1 MITFKLRASAIALAV
16 AAALAAPAHAA
27 PGSASAYRTDL
38 QTSQVQDATSSSIGE
53 VNMITCIMHALSADA
68 LVNKGPYLA
77 LVDKNKCDAEKRS
90 STSNA
95 GSTSDGAQAAAS
107 YVTATVDST
116 RASNSDPMI
125 AKIWLDLDEEGMHQT
140 IYVRV
145 SATEA
150 PSAAN
155 AYGVFRLDYCGKVDG
170 MTGCPSRGFLEGT
183 TSGLNFYQLDNHGN
197 GDDTTAMRLATAS
210 ASGGSGRLVH
220 SGQDGNG

>member
-68 LVNKGPYLA
+68 LVNKGAYLA
-77 LVDKNKCDAEKRS
+77 LIDKNKCDSAKRS
-90 STSNA
+90 SASNA

-116 RASNSDPMI
+116 RASNNDPMI
-125 AKIWLDLDEEGMHQT
+125 SKVWLDLEEEGMHET
-140 IYVRV
+140 IYIHV

-150 PSAAN
+150 PSDAN
-155 AYGVFRLDYCGKVDG
+155 VYGVFRLDYCGKVEG
-170 MTGCPSRGFLEGT
+170 MAGCPSRGFLEGT
-183 TSGLNFYQLDNHGN
+183 TSGLNFYQLDSG
-197 GDDTTAMRLATAS
+197 GDDETTALRLETAS
-210 ASGGSGRLVH
+210 ATGGSGRLVQ
-220 SGQDGNG
+220 SSSQGNG